1 MAGLQQQLR
10 QWDDAYYRQG
20 LSPVSDSDYDRLSE
34 KAALWQTCAGLPPS
48 RAIRRWPADGR
59 QQHPVAHT
67 GVRKL
72 KDKLAVSRWMQ
83 DKQSLIVQPKIDGV
97 AVTLVYR
104 HGKLSAVTSRGDGLQ
119 GEPWLGRA
127 LAITTVP
134 PVIPTDAAIIVLQG
148 EIFYPGGNIDGPGKA
163 EG

>member
-1 MAGLQQQLR
+1 MCRVTAVAR
-10 QWDDAYYRQG
+10 Y
-20 LSPVSDSDYDRLSE
+20 P
-34 KAALWQTCAGLPPS
+34 
-48 RAIRRWPADGR
+48 RWPADGR

-83 DKQSLIVQPKIDGV
+83 NKQPLIVQPKIDGV

-127 LAITTVP
+127 LAITAVP
-134 PVIPTDAAIIVLQG
+134 PVIPADAAIIVLQG
-148 EIFYPGGNIDGPGKA
+148 EIFLPRRQHRRAREGGGVTGPVLQD
-163 EG
+163 